1 MQNLARNERLF
12 WYCLYAGKTPLVDEN
27 GFETS
32 EYLVSYDTPVKT
44 FANISAATGSSQVET
59 FGTLDNYDKVISTAD
74 MTCPID
80 ENSVLFIDKDPE
92 FTEDGTPIYD
102 YVVRRVAKSL
112 NNISIA
118 IRKVDVS

>member
-12 WYCLYAGKTPLVDEN
+12 WYCLYAGKNPVVDED

-32 EYLVSYDTPVKT
+32 EYLLSYDTPVKML
-44 FANISAATGSSQVET
+44 ANISAATGSSQVET

-80 ENSVLFIDKDPE
+80 ENSVLFVDKDPE

>member
-1 MQNLARNERLF
+1 MQNLARNERPF
-12 WYCLYAGKTPLVDEN
+12 WYCLYAGKTPIVDEG

-32 EYLVSYDTPVKT
+32 EYLVSYAVPVKL

-59 FGTLDNYDKVISTAD
+59 FGTLDNYDKVISMAD
-74 MTCPID
+74 MTCPFD